1 MYRLAHPG
9 TPAGHGSCY
18 QLLHCAAIRLQLSFL
33 RFGGCSTLL
42 VDELRGCSA
51 PQAPSWSSTDYG
63 GHWKLLHYA
72 AKRFFSPLLISADY
86 NKVSNIVS
94 VYLTSDINQALRGA
108 PSADALCIG
117 SSWVRTEGRCPAE
130 NSSGGRDC
138 SDTTQLLHQGN
149 LGMRPDL

>member
-1 MYRLAHPG
+1 ML
-9 TPAGHGSCY
+9 SQCLWVLI
-18 QLLHCAAIRLQLSFL
+18 LLIDKVTRY
-33 RFGGCSTLL
+33 
-42 VDELRGCSA
+42 VA

-108 PSADALCIG
+108 PQAEAALYRMVL
-117 SSWVRTEGRCPAE
+117 STY
-130 NSSGGRDC
+130 
-138 SDTTQLLHQGN
+138 QGT
-149 LGMRPDL
+149 LPC

>member
-1 MYRLAHPG
+1 MCDSSMTA
-9 TPAGHGSCY
+9 AGSCCM
-18 QLLHCAAIRLQLSFL
+18 HAAMRLWLCYLSVE
-33 RFGGCSTLL
+33 GCSTLRM
-42 VDELRGCSA
+42 DKLRGYVA

-108 PSADALCIG
+108 PFAKAALC
-117 SSWVRTEGRCPAE
+117 
-130 NSSGGRDC
+130 
-138 SDTTQLLHQGN
+138 
-149 LGMRPDL
+149 

>member
-1 MYRLAHPG
+1 MHAIETQILDD
-9 TPAGHGSCY
+9 S
-18 QLLHCAAIRLQLSFL
+18 QHCLYCSAPLMCKLK
-33 RFGGCSTLL
+33 GCT
-42 VDELRGCSA
+42 A

-108 PSADALCIG
+108 PYTEAALYSVILSTC
-117 SSWVRTEGRCPAE
+117 
-130 NSSGGRDC
+130 
-138 SDTTQLLHQGN
+138 
-149 LGMRPDL
+149 

>member
-1 MYRLAHPG
+1 MAAAGSSCCMHTAMRLWLCSLG
-9 TPAGHGSCY
+9 VEGCC
-18 QLLHCAAIRLQLSFL
+18 LLP
-33 RFGGCSTLL
+33 T
-42 VDELRGCSA
+42 DKLRGCAA

-108 PSADALCIG
+108 PGAEAALHCTY
-117 SSWVRTEGRCPAE
+117 SV
-130 NSSGGRDC
+130 
-138 SDTTQLLHQGN
+138 LLGTY
-149 LGMRPDL
+149 